1 MCREKAVAVI
11 NYNELAEIYRLLAS
25 VPRLKI
31 LLHLGKGESTVSNLS
46 ELTGLTQSATS
57 HQLKELRNCRI
68 VQTRREGLSIYYS
81 LYDEHILSLLNMAI
95 EHIHGINCMEN
106 VE

>member
-1 MCREKAVAVI
+1 MEARKQDVI
-11 NYNELAEIYRLLAS
+11 NYQALAEIYRLLAS

-31 LLHLGKGESTVSNLS
+31 LLHLGKGESTVSDLANV
-46 ELTGLTQSATS
+46 TGLTQSATS

-81 LYDEHILSLLNMAI
+81 LYDQHVLALLSMAV
-95 EHIHGINCMEN
+95 EHIHGENCL
-106 VE
+106 

>member
-1 MCREKAVAVI
+1 MSRANTDTVDYK
-11 NYNELAEIYRLLAS
+11 ELAEIYRLLAS

-31 LLHLGKGESTVSNLS
+31 LLHLGKGESTVN
-46 ELTGLTQSATS
+46 ELVEVTGLTQSATS

-81 LYDEHILSLLNMAI
+81 LYDKHILSLLNMAI
-95 EHIHGINCMEN
+95 EHIHGINCIE
-106 VE
+106 